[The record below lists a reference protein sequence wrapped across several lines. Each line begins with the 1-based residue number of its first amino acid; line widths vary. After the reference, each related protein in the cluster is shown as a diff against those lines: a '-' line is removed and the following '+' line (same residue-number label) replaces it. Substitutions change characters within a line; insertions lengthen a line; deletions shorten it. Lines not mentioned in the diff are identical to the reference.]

1 MQDEI
6 GVEPVGR
13 WQRDV
18 PVRMGERNQLVPRE
32 GLPERDAELAAGPGQ
47 DDASRSRCESVGDVV
62 LQRCATRGSFHAIA
76 CSSGSEGS
84 YSSVTW

>member
-1 MQDEI
+1 MREEVS
-6 GVEPVGR
+6 VEPFGWR
-13 WQRDV
+13 QGDV
-18 PVRMGERNQLVPRE
+18 PVRVGQRNQLVPRE
-32 GLPERDAELAAGPGQ
+32 GLPQRDAELAAGPGQ

-84 YSSVTW
+84 YSSVT